1 MATSIKMVR
10 LSKGMSEGTVETWLK
25 REGDQVVMDESIFVV
40 MTDKTTVEV
49 PAQASGTLLRILV
62 KEGATAEVGAT
73 LGYIGAP
80 GDELPS
86 DEQPKPQPDKP
97 TVVELQQSSTTQAST
112 RQRAAPKAQRLA
124 KEHGIDL
131 SQISGTGPEGLILE
145 RDVLRIVEGSTT
157 ETSLEE
163 QIPLTGR
170 RKLMAE
176 RMALSKRTAA
186 HATTVA
192 EVDMTDVNRNRNEHS
207 ATYTAFIARAV
218 VTAIGEFPLLNSTLE
233 GDYIT
238 LKKYV
243 NLGVAVDTED
253 GLVVVVIRDAGEKAL
268 PELNDEIGQLAD
280 KARSGKL
287 MPEDVSDSTFTIT
300 NSGVLGSLFFTPI
313 INPPQAATLGIG
325 KVMES
330 PVVKDGKITARPM
343 MYLCLSYDHR
353 FVDGAVAVRFLQ
365 RVKAALE
372 EVKGID
378 PMEPS

>member
-1 MATSIKMVR
+1 MATAIKMVR
-10 LSKGMSEGTVETWLK
+10 LSKVMSEGTVETWLK
-25 REGDQVVMDESIFVV
+25 REGDQVAMDESIFVV

-62 KEGATAEVGAT
+62 KEGVTAEVGAT

-86 DEQPKPQPDKP
+86 DEQPKPPPDKP
-97 TVVELQQSSTTQAST
+97 TVVEQQQSSTTQASI
-112 RQRAAPKAQRLA
+112 RQRAAPVALRVA

-131 SQISGTGPEGLILE
+131 SQISGTGPEGLILK
-145 RDVLRIVEGSTT
+145 RDVLRIVEASIT

-192 EVDMTDVNRNRNEHS
+192 EVDMTDVNRIRNEYS

-218 VTAIGEFPLLNSTLE
+218 ATSIEEFPLLNSTLE
-233 GDYIT
+233 GDHIT

-330 PVVKDGKITARPM
+330 PVVRDGQITARPM

-372 EVKGID
+372 EVKGIAQ
-378 PMEPS
+378 MEPS

>member
-1 MATSIKMVR
+1 MASAIKMVR

-25 REGDQVVMDESIFVV
+25 GEGDQVVMDESIFVV

-86 DEQPKPQPDKP
+86 DEQPKPPPDKP
-97 TVVELQQSSTTQAST
+97 TVVDQQQSSTTQAST
-112 RQRAAPKAQRLA
+112 RQRAAPKARQLA

-145 RDVLRIVEGSTT
+145 RDLPLIVEASTT

-170 RKLMAE
+170 RKLMVE

-192 EVDMTDVNRNRNEHS
+192 EVDMTDVNRIRNEYS
-207 ATYTAFIARAV
+207 ATYTAFITRAV

-233 GDYIT
+233 GDHIT

-268 PELNDEIGQLAD
+268 PELNDEIGRLAD

-330 PVVKDGKITARPM
+330 PVVKDGQITARPM

-378 PMEPS
+378 AMEPS